1 MNDRD
6 WFKKRRRGKK
16 GGCAWLLLAVAAAV
30 VLLAYLPA
38 YHGPVRSNVP
48 SRRFIPGLSSLR

>member
-16 GGCAWLLLAVAAAV
+16 GGCAFWVLGLAATAVAVFA
-30 VLLAYLPA
+30 
-38 YHGPVRSNVP
+38 
-48 SRRFIPGLSSLR
+48 